1 MNPSPSSGQAP
12 VGYLHN
18 TAKGLVGEPGLGYNY
33 ILARNGL
40 FIRAENDH
48 LVATVPIFKLEELRP
63 VRGLAPMEKRVTL
76 KHGPI
81 PVEMWERAYNTL
93 MEDPSS
99 ECYMAIVWVHD
110 RYELTRP
117 QQDATAASVKYERPR
132 NVVVDIHSHGAIKAF
147 FSTTDDQDDQGL
159 KISIVVGNLDKG
171 PWYPDH
177 IASRVCVYGYYA
189 PVHAGPPWR
198 SAEDV

>member
-1 MNPSPSSGQAP
+1 MNPSTGSGQAP
-12 VGYLHN
+12 AGYLHN
-18 TAKGLVGEPGLGYNY
+18 TPKGLLGEPGIGYNY

-48 LVATVPIFKLEELRP
+48 LEAIVPIFQLEEGRP

-81 PVEMWERAYNTL
+81 PVGIWERAYNTL

-99 ECYMAIVWVHD
+99 ECYMAIVWV
-110 RYELTRP
+110 RGSYELAVPP
-117 QQDATAASVKYERPR
+117 QAATAASVAYERPR
-132 NVVVDIHSHGAIKAF
+132 NLVVDIHSHGAIKAF
-147 FSTTDDQDDQGL
+147 FSATDNQDDQGL

-171 PWYPDH
+171 PWYPDR
-177 IASRVCVYGYYA
+177 IASRVCIYGYYA
-189 PVHAGPPWR
+189 PVDATHLWR
-198 SAEDV
+198 SGEDV

>member
-1 MNPSPSSGQAP
+1 MNPSTSSRQAP

-40 FIRAENDH
+40 FIRAENEH
-48 LVATVPIFKLEELRP
+48 LEATIQVAEAS
-63 VRGLAPMEKRVTL
+63 VRGLAPLAKRVAL

-81 PVEMWERAYNTL
+81 HGLLWEGAYKIFL
-93 MEDPSS
+93 EDPAS
-99 ECYMAIVWVHD
+99 ECYMAIVWVRD

-132 NVVVDIHSHGAIKAF
+132 NVVVDIHSHGVIKAF

-171 PWYPDH
+171 PWYPDR
-177 IASRVCVYGYYA
+177 IASRVCVFGY
-189 PVHAGPPWR
+189 
-198 SAEDV
+198 